1 MSVAE
6 RIAVT
11 SVVSSS
17 WAQICQQHPNEW
29 VCLLDVENG
38 PRGAILLAR
47 VISHDRSMKQA
58 LAQIG
63 VTQPGTVVMHTGGR
77 PLRFP
82 RIEMTDE
89 IRDIVRHQR

>member
-6 RIAVT
+6 RSSPA
-11 SVVSSS
+11 SVESSS
-17 WAQICQQHPNEW
+17 WAEICQQHPNEW

-38 PRGAILLAR
+38 PHGSILSAR

-63 VTQPGTVVMHTGGR
+63 VTQPGTVVIHTGGR
-77 PLRFP
+77 PLRFS